1 MVPLAAEAV
10 FGSQCKRAIK
20 HWLQTAAAS
29 GTIVIPFAGAQLAR
43 QALLQNRAD
52 HRSGQVWL
60 DAQMQQPQQQFPQML
75 IPPGSYQPKRVRN
88 NPKAPPSKA
97 SPLQQYAQL
106 RASAAQMGIN
116 VVGPDGKALKKAAL
130 QAAIDAKKTPTSP
143 PAQVATPAA
152 PAIPSPPTA
161 VPVIPPS
168 VVVADTGSS
177 AANPPNA

>member
-1 MVPLAAEAV
+1 MASNSRRRPQPTMLQPQMVQQPSMEDM
-10 FGSQCKRAIK
+10 QRAF
-20 HWLQTAAAS
+20 QFM
-29 GTIVIPFAGAQLAR
+29 GM
-43 QALLQNRAD
+43 
-52 HRSGQVWL
+52 
-60 DAQMQQPQQQFPQML
+60 MQQPQQQFPQML

-152 PAIPSPPTA
+152 PAIPIPPTA